1 MEFSEVLSSLRKESG
16 RSQRKAAADLDIS
29 QALLSHYEKGI
40 REPRLEFV
48 VRACEYYGVSADY
61 LLGRT
66 GIKENPVLYLKTGGG
81 IWENKKVRSFTVSVL
96 LLINIA
102 ADAAGTNA
110 AAAISTYMGYLAYK
124 LIRIMGIAECAWPE
138 TIAQM
143 PDAVFSARCDAA
155 MKLAEAEIAME
166 MTGEK
171 DLPGK
176 FASAEEKMKKNF
188 PDLFRALS
196 EFAEMTGTGF

>member
-16 RSQRKAAADLDIS
+16 RSQRKAAADLNIS

-66 GIKENPVLYLKTGGG
+66 CIKENPVLYLQTGG
-81 IWENKKVRSFTVSVL
+81 IWENKKVRSFTISVL

-102 ADAAGTNA
+102 AAAAGMNA
-110 AAAISTYMGYLAYK
+110 AASISTYMGYLAYK
-124 LIRIMGIAECAWPE
+124 LIRIMGIAECSWPE
-138 TIAQM
+138 AIAQM

-155 MKLAEAEIAME
+155 MKLAEAEITVE
-166 MTGEK
+166 MTGDK
-171 DLPGK
+171 DLPEK
-176 FASAEEKMKKNF
+176 FAAAEEKMKKNF
-188 PDLFRALS
+188 PDLSHTFS

>member
-1 MEFSEVLSSLRKESG
+1 MEFSEVLSSLRRESG
-16 RSQRKAAADLDIS
+16 KSQRKAAADLDIS

-48 VRACEYYGVSADY
+48 VRACAYYGVSADY

-66 GIKENPVLYLKTGGG
+66 GVKENPVLYIRSGGG
-81 IWENKKVRSFTVSVL
+81 IWENKKVRSFTASVL

-102 ADAAGTNA
+102 ADAAGTSA
-110 AAAISTYMGYLAYK
+110 ATAVSTYMGYLAYK
-124 LIRIMGIAECAWPE
+124 LIRMMGIAEDSWPE

-143 PDAVFSARCDAA
+143 PDAVFFARCDAA
-155 MKLAEAEIAME
+155 MKLAEAEIAVE
-166 MTGEK
+166 MTG
-171 DLPGK
+171 DRALPAK
-176 FASAEEKMKKNF
+176 FAAAEEKMKKSF

>member
-66 GIKENPVLYLKTGGG
+66 GIKENPVLYLKTSGG

-102 ADAAGTNA
+102 
-110 AAAISTYMGYLAYK
+110 
-124 LIRIMGIAECAWPE
+124 AECAWPE